1 MKKVSPGKTYVGVV
15 EDIQD
20 PNKEGRV
27 KARVLDIFDDVKKE
41 DLPWA
46 SPWKDLSGGQFG
58 IPEIGKVVIVVFE
71 QGDTYKPEYI
81 CTEHWNLNLENK
93 LKSLSDSDY
102 LSMRSLIFDHKTQIY
117 SNDKEGLKVD
127 YKFNNLNITDNSI
140 NLNLKD
146 NNMTLNIGDT
156 TANQQMLLGTNWMN
170 WFDKFVESFLQ
181 NLAFIGNAGA
191 PVLVSPAFAKTLAE
205 YQSLRDVKFLSHHVN
220 VVDNNKVSTVK
231 GDSREEVAQSGD
243 TWKSTKTENTLTSVS
258 EETSKPI
265 EGDKPPYDEN
275 FASPDA
281 TDPAVNVS
289 DPIPLDPTVAPP
301 PKPTE
306 LQSNKEIEKLVWF
319 MKSKNYVVYENN
331 HELNIVGMRSI
342 NKIEG
347 DVTNKFDETM
357 YVFYRDEN
365 SNWNLSEFSITT
377 VPGLVPPPQNNPKL
391 EVLPEKV
398 AMLRLGQYVEQLK
411 MSNFGDPNNENMYH
425 KCLAFENCAIHRNTE
440 PDFYDWDSPTE
451 IGPFPVSIHRASKR
465 YPSVEKVYIYSK
477 GSQVFKSLNQ
487 YDHFMKLV
495 DNQINKAKKDKFTY
509 TLLSEKEYNAY
520 PDPVDQ
526 KQAVENIAPVST
538 QSPGDQLATPPGP
551 VTNTPVTSEYDNNI
565 IPSLIKLGYST
576 NVGPTLEEW
585 SKNGQ
590 KFTVIEE
597 SKAKGIDI
605 SQANNN
611 LDEAISILVDAGK
624 IDTDKLFKG
633 DVPNGIRVYRQ
644 KMVQDDAEA
653 NNLMIDLGL
662 NQKPIK
668 VVDVKFIYFSN

>member
-243 TWKSTKTENTLTSVS
+243 TWKSTKKENTLTTVS
-258 EETSKPI
+258 EETSKPV
-265 EGDKPPYDEN
+265 EGEKPPYDEK

-281 TDPAVNVS
+281 TDPSVNVS

-377 VPGLVPPPQNNPKL
+377 VPGLKPPPQNNPKL

-509 TLLSEKEYNAY
+509 TLLSEKEYKEY

-526 KQAVENIAPVST
+526 KQAVENIAPVAT
-538 QSPGDQLATPPGP
+538 PTPGDQTATPTGP

-576 NVGPTLEEW
+576 GDGPTLEEW

-624 IDTDKLFKG
+624 IDTDKLFKDG
-633 DVPNGIRVYRQ
+633 VPNGIRVYRE
-644 KMVQDDAEA
+644 KVVQDDAEA

-662 NQKPIK
+662 NQKPTK

>member
-1 MKKVSPGKTYVGVV
+1 MKKVSPGQTYVGVV
-15 EDIQD
+15 EDVQD

-58 IPEIGKVVIVVFE
+58 VPDIGKVVIIVFE
-71 QGDTYKPEYI
+71 QGDPYKPEYI
-81 CTEHWNLNLENK
+81 CSEHWNINLESK
-93 LKSLSDSDY
+93 LKSLSDTDY
-102 LSMRSLIFDHKTQIY
+102 ASMRSVLFDHKTQIY
-117 SNDKEGLKVD
+117 SNDSEGLKVD
-127 YKFNNLNITDNSI
+127 YKFNNINITDNSI

-146 NNMTLNIGDT
+146 NNMTLNIGDS
-156 TANQQMLLGTNWMN
+156 TANQQMILGTNWMN

-181 NLAFIGNAGA
+181 NLAFIGNAGS
-191 PVLVSPAFAKTLAE
+191 PVLISPAFAKTLAE
-205 YQSLRDVKFLSHHVN
+205 YQSLKDSKFLSHHVN

-231 GDSREEVAQSGD
+231 IDSREEVAQSGD
-243 TWKSTKTENTLTSVS
+243 AWKSTKTENTLTTVS
-258 EETSKPI
+258 EETSKPV
-265 EGDKPPYDEN
+265 EGEKPPYDEK

-281 TDPAVNVS
+281 TDPSVKVE
-289 DPIPLDPTVAPP
+289 DPITLDPTVVAPP
-301 PKPTE
+301 NPKE
-306 LQSNKEIEKLVWF
+306 LQSNKDIEKLVWF
-319 MKSKNYVVYENN
+319 MKSKNYVIYENN

-347 DVTNKFDETM
+347 DVTNKFDEIM

-365 SNWNLSEFSITT
+365 SNWNLSEFNITT
-377 VPGLVPPPQNNPKL
+377 VPGLKPPPPNNPKL

-425 KCLAFENCAIHRNTE
+425 KCLVFERCAIHRNTE

-487 YDHFMKLV
+487 YDLFMKLV

-509 TLLSEKEYNAY
+509 TLCSEKEYKAY
-520 PDPVDQ
+520 PDPSDQ
-526 KQAVENIAPVST
+526 KKLLDNIPTPKPPIQAPPAVSVESVGKVVN
-538 QSPGDQLATPPGP
+538 DK
-551 VTNTPVTSEYDNNI
+551 I
-565 IPSLIKLGYST
+565 IPSLIDLGFSSEP
-576 NVGPTLEEW
+576 GKPSLQEW
-585 SKNGQ
+585 INKGQ
-590 KFTVIEE
+590 KFSDVLGK
-597 SKAKGIDI
+597 SKGVDF
-605 SQANNN
+605 SQARNN
-611 LDEAISILVDAGK
+611 LDNEISLK
-624 IDTDKLFKG
+624 IESGEIKQTDYIKDGLL
-633 DVPNGIRVYRQ
+633 NGINVIKERTIEN
-644 KMVQDDAEA
+644 DGEA

-662 NQKPIK
+662 NQRPTKITEI
-668 VVDVKFIYFSN
+668 KFIPFSN